1 MKGREGKRGLFFI
14 RARAST
20 HLVLRAVT
28 PGNLEAFSKPENV
41 VMGSFSK
48 CLVQYTPLVF
58 SIGGRVPVEIQSTNL
73 CLVEA
78 ISSNNTVHQF
88 VTQPYLLS
96 QDITFEE
103 SSTIFNVRENTL
115 NGFKTCFPS
124 IYRNNLTL
132 VGLGGG
138 RSAPP

>member
-88 VTQPYLLS
+88 CLVKAIAS
-96 QDITFEE
+96 
-103 SSTIFNVRENTL
+103 RNTVHQ
-115 NGFKTCFPS
+115 FVFS
-124 IYRNNLTL
+124 
-132 VGLGGG
+132 
-138 RSAPP
+138 RSDCQ